1 MSFTYKNP
9 VANVSLSAPE
19 GVAINSNQGTNF
31 SVSQVGG
38 YQEVY
43 YLENLNLTF
52 SGTGNQQLSA
62 NTIPIQINVGTNIG
76 LSFTVLTLNSD
87 NISSG
92 RRKLGM
98 LAYVRETDT
107 TYQYNIPNFET
118 LWNSVTAQTGSSGVT
133 FGATSTSV
141 NARSQAG
148 KDFINAWTGSTIEG
162 VSGVTRGNARWQKYY
177 GSQVEITGGTYN
189 SGTTTLDLYNNTGG
203 TISITGFTSS
213 GGGGG
218 TTVTGGTFNHNTG
231 TLTINSSDA
240 SSVNISGFTDVY
252 TTGGTLSGATLV
264 LYDSTGGTVNIS
276 GFTILDHISYGE
288 TSNLDTGLRVID
300 TEPTSGVTGIFYNY
314 ILANNDTNYRAGTF
328 TIITDRTN
336 IDWTEV
342 CTLDLGYTDDVVLSA
357 DINSGL
363 IRFLGTFPSNDW
375 QLNYV
380 KNTVGSTFVNPA
392 PTATPTV
399 TPTNTP
405 TKTVTPTNTPTPT
418 ITPTNTPTPSSTPY
432 LYGCEYQFNYTGSGF
447 TTPPSYTVTWLDYY
461 GNPQSQTF
469 TADNQVVGTFCAQC
483 GSYNNGGNVDINANL
498 IGACSS
504 LPTPTPTT
512 TTTSTNTP
520 TPTQTPTNTPTVTPT
535 VTPTNTPTATVT
547 VTPTETPT
555 NTPTPT
561 ETPTNTPTPTNN

>member
-148 KDFINAWTGSTIEG
+148 KDFINSWTGSTIEG
-162 VSGVTRGNARWQKYY
+162 VSGVTRDNARWQKYY

-203 TISITGFTSS
+203 TISITGFTSE
-213 GGGGG
+213 GGG
-218 TTVTGGTFNHNTG
+218 TTVTGGTFT
-231 TLTINSSDA
+231 TIQE
-240 SSVNISGFTDVY
+240 
-252 TTGGTLSGATLV
+252 L
-264 LYDSTGGTVNIS
+264 
-276 GFTILDHISYGE
+276 
-288 TSNLDTGLRVID
+288 
-300 TEPTSGVTGIFYNY
+300 
-314 ILANNDTNYRAGTF
+314 
-328 TIITDRTN
+328 
-336 IDWTEV
+336 
-342 CTLDLGYTDDVVLSA
+342 
-357 DINSGL
+357 
-363 IRFLGTFPSNDW
+363 
-375 QLNYV
+375 
-380 KNTVGSTFVNPA
+380 
-392 PTATPTV
+392 
-399 TPTNTP
+399 
-405 TKTVTPTNTPTPT
+405 
-418 ITPTNTPTPSSTPY
+418 
-432 LYGCEYQFNYTGSGF
+432 
-447 TTPPSYTVTWLDYY
+447 
-461 GNPQSQTF
+461 
-469 TADNQVVGTFCAQC
+469 
-483 GSYNNGGNVDINANL
+483 
-498 IGACSS
+498 
-504 LPTPTPTT
+504 
-512 TTTSTNTP
+512 
-520 TPTQTPTNTPTVTPT
+520 
-535 VTPTNTPTATVT
+535 
-547 VTPTETPT
+547 
-555 NTPTPT
+555 
-561 ETPTNTPTPTNN
+561 